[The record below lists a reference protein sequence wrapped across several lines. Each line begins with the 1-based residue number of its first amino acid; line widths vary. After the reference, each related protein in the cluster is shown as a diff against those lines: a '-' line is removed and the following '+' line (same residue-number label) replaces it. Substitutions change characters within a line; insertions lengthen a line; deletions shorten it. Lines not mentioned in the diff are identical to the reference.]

1 MFSIALRRVG
11 LVLVALAL
19 CAGTASAQTR
29 SVREVQLNDIRT
41 MKEKF
46 VGLANEFPEFLYD
59 WRPMEAVRSVKDVLV
74 LLTNE
79 GNSFPT
85 QWGAPRPAG
94 VNADR
99 AAETAR
105 LEAMSKAQLTA
116 ALGSAFDNIIGFVE
130 RADDAGRAREVRFF
144 GQQVTVDGAILM
156 ATADMHEH
164 LGQLIAYARHSRI
177 VPPWTR

>member
-1 MFSIALRRVG
+1 M
-11 LVLVALAL
+11 
-19 CAGTASAQTR
+19 
-29 SVREVQLNDIRT
+29 
-41 MKEKF
+41 
-46 VGLANEFPEFLYD
+46 
-59 WRPMEAVRSVKDVLV
+59 
-74 LLTNE
+74 
-79 GNSFPT
+79 
-85 QWGAPRPAG
+85 
-94 VNADR
+94 NADR

-164 LGQLIAYARHSRI
+164 RGQLIAYARHSRI

>member
-19 CAGTASAQTR
+19 CAGTASAQNP
-29 SVREVQLNDIRT
+29 REVQLNDIRT